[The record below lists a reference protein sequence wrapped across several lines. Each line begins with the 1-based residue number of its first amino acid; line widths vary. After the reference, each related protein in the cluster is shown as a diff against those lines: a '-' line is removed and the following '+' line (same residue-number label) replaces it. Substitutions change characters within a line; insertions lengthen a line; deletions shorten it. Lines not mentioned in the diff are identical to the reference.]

1 MKFLAVA
8 QISHKP
14 AFYLFLI
21 LRKMRNLQNTPN
33 VEIKTVSCVILSNTC
48 LLQAFHLSQIGT
60 TLYKITIDNVK
71 RT

>member
-1 MKFLAVA
+1 
-8 QISHKP
+8 
-14 AFYLFLI
+14 
-21 LRKMRNLQNTPN
+21 MRNLENTPH
-33 VEIKTVSCVILSNTC
+33 VEIKTVSCVILSNTY

>member
-1 MKFLAVA
+1 
-8 QISHKP
+8 
-14 AFYLFLI
+14 
-21 LRKMRNLQNTPN
+21 MRDLQNTPHF
-33 VEIKTVSCVILSNTC
+33 EIKTVSCVILSDTC